1 MADAPGSLRL
11 QSLEQLIERNLPFPE
26 NLPLPRPSDVVDLPF
41 SSGTT
46 ARPKGVELTARALLA
61 VTIGYVHLNP
71 PVKYRLG
78 LLPFFHITATMEF
91 HSCVYSGTAMVI
103 LPRFDPEVF
112 LRVVQDYKMDGFII
126 APPIAL
132 FLAQNPMVEK
142 FDLSHV
148 REIGCGGAPLGVEV
162 ESMAEKR
169 TGATLLQGYG
179 MTEMCGAITCS
190 NIDTKRLGSAG
201 KLMPNARM
209 KVVSLSTNKEL
220 GPNEPG
226 ELLFHTP
233 QLLRGYYNNPEAN
246 VAAFDEDG
254 YLRTGDIGYI
264 DDDGFVFIVDRIKEL
279 IKYKGHQVAP
289 AELEDVLNNHP
300 SVADAC
306 CVRGLDVK
314 TGEEIPK
321 AYVVLKQGAPK
332 VTAEDII
339 AFVQTKVA
347 PYKFVRELEF
357 IETIPKSLSGKILR
371 RVLQVKEND
380 KIAAARK
387 IQVQSRL

>member
-1 MADAPGSLRL
+1 
-11 QSLEQLIERNLPFPE
+11 
-26 NLPLPRPSDVVDLPF
+26 
-41 SSGTT
+41 
-46 ARPKGVELTARALLA
+46 
-61 VTIGYVHLNP
+61 
-71 PVKYRLG
+71 LG
-78 LLPFFHITATMEF
+78 LLPFFHIMATMLF
-91 HSCVYSGTAMVI
+91 HSCVYKGRALVV
-103 LPRFDPEVF
+103 LPRFEPEIF
-112 LRVVQDYKMDGFII
+112 LQVVEKYKLEKLII
-126 APPIAL
+126 APPVAL
-132 FLAQNPMVEK
+132 FLAQHPMVAK
-142 FDLSHV
+142 YDLSHV
-148 REIGCGGAPLGVEV
+148 KQMGCGGAPLGIEV
-162 ESMAEKR
+162 ERMAEKR
-169 TGATLLQGYG
+169 MNATVLQGFG
-179 MTEMCGAITCS
+179 MTELAGATTYS
-190 NIDTKRLGSAG
+190 TSEAKRIGSAG
-201 KLMPNARM
+201 KLLPNALL
-209 KVVSLSTNKEL
+209 KVKSLTTGAEL
-220 GPNEPG
+220 PPNEVG

-233 QLLRGYYNNPEAN
+233 QLMRGYFNNPEATK
-246 VAAFDEDG
+246 AAFDEDG